1 MYMGVDCSSKGVHAV
16 LIDDDCRLI
25 STFKIN
31 VKNADFNERI
41 TEIFDKFQSE
51 ISKIKI
57 RKSAIE
63 KAIYIQNAKATIQ
76 IASVVTAIQLACHKQ
91 SIPCYLVDNK
101 TWKKDIIGKG
111 NSSKQD
117 IMEYAVDKWGDVFTE
132 QDYADAAC
140 IALHAQKESI
150 ENGSAKGI

>member
-1 MYMGVDCSSKGVHAV
+1 MY
-16 LIDDDCRLI
+16 
-25 STFKIN
+25 KIN
-31 VKNADFNERI
+31 YNKEIQYFNKNGWVVLKNIFNK
-41 TEIFDKFQSE
+41 TE

-91 SIPCYLVDNK
+91 NIPCYLVDNK

-140 IALHAQKESI
+140 IALHAQKEST
-150 ENGSAKGI
+150 ENGSA

>member
-1 MYMGVDCSSKGVHAV
+1 MYMGIDCSSKGVHAV
-16 LIDDDCRLI
+16 LIDDGGRLVNR
-25 STFKIN
+25 FKIN
-31 VKNADFNERI
+31 VTNVNFTERI
-41 TEIFDKFQSE
+41 TEIFDKFQTE
-51 ISKIKI
+51 ISKIKV

-91 SIPCYLVDNK
+91 KISCYLVDNK

-117 IMEYAVDKWGDVFTE
+117 IMQYAVDKWGDVFTE

-140 IALHAQKESI
+140 IALHAQKEST
-150 ENGSAKGI
+150 ENGSA